1 MENQF
6 IRDIKRKAEEK
17 KALVE
22 AHSKNSHD
30 FRDSGGFGGH
40 CDYWDSNYWDDQ
52 YEDCSR

>member
-40 CDYWDSNYWDDQ
+40 SDYWDTNYWDDQ